1 MGKREAKVC
10 DIGGKKTST
19 FARYYIRQLPRYKVF
34 GFQLEKIILTPKK
47 IIKRMRYREAGGPTL
62 NPQRLFRGA
71 DHRSD
76 GLTLPEA
83 RL

>member
-19 FARYYIRQLPRYKVF
+19 FAMYYIRQLPRYKVF

-47 IIKRMRYREAGGPTL
+47 IIMRMGYRDTGEPTPNL
-62 NPQRLFRGA
+62 Q
-71 DHRSD
+71 S
-76 GLTLPEA
+76 
-83 RL
+83 